1 VKAAKALGIDVP
13 ATLLETATAATY
25 GSTSRAEVYCIQQP
39 RRTAGSGKYFV
50 QACSPKNPA
59 TKMTTTTTP
68 MM

>member
-1 VKAAKALGIDVP
+1 MFQRRFSKLQLQQHMAARHGPKYLA
-13 ATLLETATAATY
+13 
-25 GSTSRAEVYCIQQP
+25 IQQP